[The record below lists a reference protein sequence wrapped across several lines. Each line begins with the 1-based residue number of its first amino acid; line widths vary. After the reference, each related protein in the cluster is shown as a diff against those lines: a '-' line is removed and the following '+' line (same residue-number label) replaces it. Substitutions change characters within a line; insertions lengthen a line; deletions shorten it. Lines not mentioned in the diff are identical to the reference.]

1 MLQAEL
7 EKAEDRANDK
17 ESKNAMLQDEL
28 REVGMNVKSLR
39 VRSK

>member
-39 VRSK
+39 VRS